1 MSRKSHKRELF
12 RVAFKMFILKSFDG
26 VSIPD
31 IEKATGFT
39 RGTIFHYADTKLD
52 LFRQVVEYY
61 VLERQDID
69 RKIQVADDCTLRQFI
84 DTYVKGVER
93 TMEALHEIV
102 GMDVPM
108 RDCSRAYLNMMS
120 QMSVLLPE
128 IHKTFLNAMAKEERL
143 WIEVIGR
150 GVESGELQNDVQ
162 PTILA
167 KIMMSLFHGRT
178 FQDTLID
185 VILTS
190 LILLMKTLFKQMQP
204 LYECVE
210 CEGGAKHHRATHG
223 LVVISPLFQ
232 EVCRWHKNDAFSD
245 IGRIVNIPHAGEHLA
260 VMTDGLPKFIVVDG
274 RLGKRLVH
282 HLLQVIQVS
291 GLSVGVPTSIGGE

>member
-84 DTYVKGVER
+84 DTYVKGVEQ
-93 TMEALHEIV
+93 TMETLHEII

-108 RDCSRAYLNMMS
+108 RDCSRAYLNMTS
-120 QMSVLLPE
+120 QVSVLLPE
-128 IHKTFLNAMAKEERL
+128 VHKAFLNAMAKEERL
-143 WIEVIGR
+143 WMEVIAR
-150 GVESGELQNDVQ
+150 GVENGELPSDVQ
-162 PTILA
+162 PAILA
-167 KIMMSLFHGRT
+167 KIMMSLFYGRA
-178 FQDTLID
+178 FQD
-185 VILTS
+185 S
-190 LILLMKTLFKQMQP
+190 LINGMDPKLLKEEM
-204 LYECVE
+204 
-210 CEGGAKHHRATHG
+210 
-223 LVVISPLFQ
+223 
-232 EVCRWHKNDAFSD
+232 
-245 IGRIVNIPHAGEHLA
+245 LA
-260 VMTDGLPKFIVVDG
+260 VYEMVK
-274 RLGKRLVH
+274 K
-282 HLLQVIQVS
+282 Q
-291 GLSVGVPTSIGGE
+291 

>member
-84 DTYVKGVER
+84 DTYVKGVEQ

-108 RDCSRAYLNMMS
+108 RDCSRAYLNMTS
-120 QMSVLLPE
+120 QVSVLLPE
-128 IHKTFLNAMAKEERL
+128 VHKAFLNAMAKEERL
-143 WIEVIGR
+143 WMEVIAR
-150 GVESGELQNDVQ
+150 GVENGELRSDVQ
-162 PTILA
+162 PAILA
-167 KIMMSLFHGRT
+167 KIMMSLFYGRA
-178 FQDTLID
+178 FQD
-185 VILTS
+185 S
-190 LILLMKTLFKQMQP
+190 LINGMDPKLLKEEM
-204 LYECVE
+204 
-210 CEGGAKHHRATHG
+210 
-223 LVVISPLFQ
+223 
-232 EVCRWHKNDAFSD
+232 
-245 IGRIVNIPHAGEHLA
+245 LA
-260 VMTDGLPKFIVVDG
+260 VYERVK
-274 RLGKRLVH
+274 KR
-282 HLLQVIQVS
+282 
-291 GLSVGVPTSIGGE
+291 

>member
-1 MSRKSHKRELF
+1 MQDMSRKSHKRELF

-61 VLERQDID
+61 VLERQDIE

-84 DTYVKGVER
+84 DTYAKGVER
-93 TMEALHEIV
+93 TMEALHEII

-143 WIEVIGR
+143 WMEVIGR
-150 GVESGELQNDVQ
+150 GVENGELQNDVQ

-167 KIMMSLFHGRT
+167 KIMMSLFYGRA
-178 FQDTLID
+178 FQDSLID
-185 VILTS
+185 GMNPK
-190 LILLMKTLFKQMQP
+190 LLKEEM
-204 LYECVE
+204 
-210 CEGGAKHHRATHG
+210 
-223 LVVISPLFQ
+223 
-232 EVCRWHKNDAFSD
+232 
-245 IGRIVNIPHAGEHLA
+245 LA
-260 VMTDGLPKFIVVDG
+260 VYERVK
-274 RLGKRLVH
+274 KR
-282 HLLQVIQVS
+282 
-291 GLSVGVPTSIGGE
+291 

>member
-1 MSRKSHKRELF
+1 MQDMSRKSHKRELF

-84 DTYVKGVER
+84 DTYVKGVEQ
-93 TMEALHEIV
+93 TMETLHEII

-143 WIEVIGR
+143 WIEVIDR
-150 GVESGELQNDVQ
+150 GVESGELCSDVQ
-162 PTILA
+162 PAILA
-167 KIMMSLFHGRT
+167 KIMMSLFYGRA
-178 FQDTLID
+178 FQDSLID
-185 VILTS
+185 GMDPK
-190 LILLMKTLFKQMQP
+190 LLKEEM
-204 LYECVE
+204 
-210 CEGGAKHHRATHG
+210 
-223 LVVISPLFQ
+223 
-232 EVCRWHKNDAFSD
+232 
-245 IGRIVNIPHAGEHLA
+245 LA
-260 VMTDGLPKFIVVDG
+260 VYEIIKG
-274 RLGKRLVH
+274 
-282 HLLQVIQVS
+282 
-291 GLSVGVPTSIGGE
+291 

>member
-61 VLERQDID
+61 VLERQDIE

-84 DTYVKGVER
+84 DTYAKGVER
-93 TMEALHEIV
+93 TMEALHEII

-108 RDCSRAYLNMMS
+108 RDCSRAYLNMAS
-120 QMSVLLPE
+120 QVSVLLPE
-128 IHKTFLNAMAKEERL
+128 VHKAFLNAMAKEERL

-150 GVESGELQNDVQ
+150 GVESGELCSDVQ
-162 PTILA
+162 PAILA
-167 KIMMSLFHGRT
+167 KIMMSLFYGRA
-178 FQDTLID
+178 FQD
-185 VILTS
+185 S
-190 LILLMKTLFKQMQP
+190 LINSMDPKLLKEEM
-204 LYECVE
+204 
-210 CEGGAKHHRATHG
+210 
-223 LVVISPLFQ
+223 
-232 EVCRWHKNDAFSD
+232 
-245 IGRIVNIPHAGEHLA
+245 LA
-260 VMTDGLPKFIVVDG
+260 VYERVKG
-274 RLGKRLVH
+274 
-282 HLLQVIQVS
+282 
-291 GLSVGVPTSIGGE
+291 

>member
-61 VLERQDID
+61 VLERQDIE

-84 DTYVKGVER
+84 DTYAKGVER

-150 GVESGELQNDVQ
+150 GVESGELCSDVQ
-162 PTILA
+162 PAILG
-167 KIMMSLFHGRT
+167 KIMMSLFYGRA
-178 FQDTLID
+178 FQD
-185 VILTS
+185 S
-190 LILLMKTLFKQMQP
+190 LIEGMDPKLLKEEM
-204 LYECVE
+204 
-210 CEGGAKHHRATHG
+210 
-223 LVVISPLFQ
+223 
-232 EVCRWHKNDAFSD
+232 
-245 IGRIVNIPHAGEHLA
+245 LA
-260 VMTDGLPKFIVVDG
+260 VYE
-274 RLGKRLVH
+274 RLKG
-282 HLLQVIQVS
+282 
-291 GLSVGVPTSIGGE
+291 

>member
-84 DTYVKGVER
+84 DTYAKGVER

-150 GVESGELQNDVQ
+150 GVESGELCSDVQ
-162 PTILA
+162 PAILA
-167 KIMMSLFHGRT
+167 KIMMSLFYGRA
-178 FQDTLID
+178 FQD
-185 VILTS
+185 S
-190 LILLMKTLFKQMQP
+190 LINGMDPKLLKEEM
-204 LYECVE
+204 
-210 CEGGAKHHRATHG
+210 
-223 LVVISPLFQ
+223 
-232 EVCRWHKNDAFSD
+232 
-245 IGRIVNIPHAGEHLA
+245 LA
-260 VMTDGLPKFIVVDG
+260 VYEMVK
-274 RLGKRLVH
+274 K
-282 HLLQVIQVS
+282 Q
-291 GLSVGVPTSIGGE
+291 

>member
-61 VLERQDID
+61 VLERQDIE

-84 DTYVKGVER
+84 DTYAKGVER
-93 TMEALHEIV
+93 TMEALHEII

-108 RDCSRAYLNMMS
+108 RDCSRAYLNMAS
-120 QMSVLLPE
+120 QVSVLLPE
-128 IHKTFLNAMAKEERL
+128 VHKAFLNAMAKEERL

-150 GVESGELQNDVQ
+150 GVESGELCSDVQ
-162 PTILA
+162 PAILA
-167 KIMMSLFHGRT
+167 KIMMSLFYGRA
-178 FQDTLID
+178 FQDSLID
-185 VILTS
+185 GMDPK
-190 LILLMKTLFKQMQP
+190 LLKEEM
-204 LYECVE
+204 
-210 CEGGAKHHRATHG
+210 
-223 LVVISPLFQ
+223 
-232 EVCRWHKNDAFSD
+232 
-245 IGRIVNIPHAGEHLA
+245 LA
-260 VMTDGLPKFIVVDG
+260 VYERVK
-274 RLGKRLVH
+274 KR
-282 HLLQVIQVS
+282 
-291 GLSVGVPTSIGGE
+291 

>member
-61 VLERQDID
+61 VLERQDIE

-84 DTYVKGVER
+84 DTYAKGVER

-128 IHKTFLNAMAKEERL
+128 IHKTFLNAMAKEEKL
-143 WIEVIGR
+143 WMEVIGR
-150 GVESGELQNDVQ
+150 GVENGELQNDVQ

-167 KIMMSLFHGRT
+167 KIMMSLFYGRA
-178 FQDTLID
+178 FQDSLID
-185 VILTS
+185 GMDPK
-190 LILLMKTLFKQMQP
+190 LLKEEM
-204 LYECVE
+204 
-210 CEGGAKHHRATHG
+210 
-223 LVVISPLFQ
+223 
-232 EVCRWHKNDAFSD
+232 
-245 IGRIVNIPHAGEHLA
+245 LA
-260 VMTDGLPKFIVVDG
+260 VYERVK
-274 RLGKRLVH
+274 KR
-282 HLLQVIQVS
+282 
-291 GLSVGVPTSIGGE
+291 

>member
-1 MSRKSHKRELF
+1 MQDMSRKSHKRELF

-61 VLERQDID
+61 VLERQDIE

-84 DTYVKGVER
+84 DTYAKGVER

-150 GVESGELQNDVQ
+150 GVESGELCSDVQ
-162 PTILA
+162 PAILA
-167 KIMMSLFHGRT
+167 KIMMSLFYGRA
-178 FQDTLID
+178 FQD
-185 VILTS
+185 S
-190 LILLMKTLFKQMQP
+190 LINGMDPKLLKEEM
-204 LYECVE
+204 
-210 CEGGAKHHRATHG
+210 
-223 LVVISPLFQ
+223 
-232 EVCRWHKNDAFSD
+232 
-245 IGRIVNIPHAGEHLA
+245 LA
-260 VMTDGLPKFIVVDG
+260 VYERVK
-274 RLGKRLVH
+274 KR
-282 HLLQVIQVS
+282 
-291 GLSVGVPTSIGGE
+291 

>member
-84 DTYVKGVER
+84 DTYAKGVER
-93 TMEALHEIV
+93 TMEALHEII

-108 RDCSRAYLNMMS
+108 RDCSRAYLNMTS
-120 QMSVLLPE
+120 QVSVLLPE
-128 IHKTFLNAMAKEERL
+128 VHKAFLNAMAKEERL

-150 GVESGELQNDVQ
+150 GVENGELCSDVQ
-162 PTILA
+162 PAILA
-167 KIMMSLFHGRT
+167 KIMMSLFYGRA
-178 FQDTLID
+178 FQDSLID
-185 VILTS
+185 GMDPK
-190 LILLMKTLFKQMQP
+190 LLKEEM
-204 LYECVE
+204 
-210 CEGGAKHHRATHG
+210 
-223 LVVISPLFQ
+223 
-232 EVCRWHKNDAFSD
+232 
-245 IGRIVNIPHAGEHLA
+245 LA
-260 VMTDGLPKFIVVDG
+260 VYEMVK
-274 RLGKRLVH
+274 K
-282 HLLQVIQVS
+282 Q
-291 GLSVGVPTSIGGE
+291 

>member
-84 DTYVKGVER
+84 DTYAKGVER

-150 GVESGELQNDVQ
+150 GVESGELCSDVQ
-162 PTILA
+162 PAILA
-167 KIMMSLFHGRT
+167 KIMMSLFYGRA
-178 FQDTLID
+178 FQD
-185 VILTS
+185 S
-190 LILLMKTLFKQMQP
+190 LINGMDPKLLKEEM
-204 LYECVE
+204 
-210 CEGGAKHHRATHG
+210 
-223 LVVISPLFQ
+223 
-232 EVCRWHKNDAFSD
+232 
-245 IGRIVNIPHAGEHLA
+245 LA
-260 VMTDGLPKFIVVDG
+260 VYERVKG
-274 RLGKRLVH
+274 
-282 HLLQVIQVS
+282 
-291 GLSVGVPTSIGGE
+291 

>member
-84 DTYVKGVER
+84 DTYVKGVEQ
-93 TMEALHEIV
+93 TMETLHEII

-108 RDCSRAYLNMMS
+108 RDCSRAYLNMTS
-120 QMSVLLPE
+120 QVSVLLPE
-128 IHKTFLNAMAKEERL
+128 VHKAFLNAMAKEERL

-150 GVESGELQNDVQ
+150 GVENGELRSDVQ
-162 PTILA
+162 PAILA
-167 KIMMSLFHGRT
+167 KIMMSLFYGRA
-178 FQDTLID
+178 FQD
-185 VILTS
+185 S
-190 LILLMKTLFKQMQP
+190 LINGMDPKLLKEEM
-204 LYECVE
+204 
-210 CEGGAKHHRATHG
+210 
-223 LVVISPLFQ
+223 
-232 EVCRWHKNDAFSD
+232 
-245 IGRIVNIPHAGEHLA
+245 LA
-260 VMTDGLPKFIVVDG
+260 VYEMVK
-274 RLGKRLVH
+274 K
-282 HLLQVIQVS
+282 Q
-291 GLSVGVPTSIGGE
+291 

>member
-1 MSRKSHKRELF
+1 MQDMSRKSHKRELF

-84 DTYVKGVER
+84 DTYVKGVEQ
-93 TMEALHEIV
+93 TMETLHEII

-108 RDCSRAYLNMMS
+108 RDCSRAYLNMAS
-120 QMSVLLPE
+120 QVSVLLPE
-128 IHKTFLNAMAKEERL
+128 VHKAFLNAMAKEERL

-150 GVESGELQNDVQ
+150 GVESGELCSDVQ
-162 PTILA
+162 PAILA
-167 KIMMSLFHGRT
+167 KIMMSLFYGRA
-178 FQDTLID
+178 FQD
-185 VILTS
+185 S
-190 LILLMKTLFKQMQP
+190 LINGMDPKLLKEEM
-204 LYECVE
+204 
-210 CEGGAKHHRATHG
+210 
-223 LVVISPLFQ
+223 
-232 EVCRWHKNDAFSD
+232 
-245 IGRIVNIPHAGEHLA
+245 LA
-260 VMTDGLPKFIVVDG
+260 VYERVKG
-274 RLGKRLVH
+274 
-282 HLLQVIQVS
+282 
-291 GLSVGVPTSIGGE
+291 

>member
-1 MSRKSHKRELF
+1 MQDMSRKSHKRELF

-84 DTYVKGVER
+84 DTYVKGVEQ
-93 TMEALHEIV
+93 TMKTLHEII

-108 RDCSRAYLNMMS
+108 RDCSRAYLNMAS
-120 QMSVLLPE
+120 QVSVLLPE
-128 IHKTFLNAMAKEERL
+128 VHKAFLNAMAKEERL
-143 WIEVIGR
+143 WMEVIAR
-150 GVESGELQNDVQ
+150 GVENGELQNDVQ

-167 KIMMSLFHGRT
+167 KIMMSLFYGRA
-178 FQDTLID
+178 FQD
-185 VILTS
+185 S
-190 LILLMKTLFKQMQP
+190 LINGMDPKLLKEEM
-204 LYECVE
+204 
-210 CEGGAKHHRATHG
+210 
-223 LVVISPLFQ
+223 
-232 EVCRWHKNDAFSD
+232 
-245 IGRIVNIPHAGEHLA
+245 LA
-260 VMTDGLPKFIVVDG
+260 VYERVKG
-274 RLGKRLVH
+274 
-282 HLLQVIQVS
+282 
-291 GLSVGVPTSIGGE
+291 

>member
-84 DTYVKGVER
+84 DTYVKGVEQ
-93 TMEALHEIV
+93 TMETLHEII

-108 RDCSRAYLNMMS
+108 RDCSRAYLNMTS
-120 QMSVLLPE
+120 QVSVLLPE
-128 IHKTFLNAMAKEERL
+128 VHKAFLNAMAKEERL
-143 WIEVIGR
+143 WMEVIGR
-150 GVESGELQNDVQ
+150 SVENGELQNDVQ

-167 KIMMSLFHGRT
+167 KIMMSLFYGRA
-178 FQDTLID
+178 FQDSLID
-185 VILTS
+185 GMNPK
-190 LILLMKTLFKQMQP
+190 LLKEEM
-204 LYECVE
+204 
-210 CEGGAKHHRATHG
+210 
-223 LVVISPLFQ
+223 
-232 EVCRWHKNDAFSD
+232 
-245 IGRIVNIPHAGEHLA
+245 LA
-260 VMTDGLPKFIVVDG
+260 VYERVKG
-274 RLGKRLVH
+274 
-282 HLLQVIQVS
+282 
-291 GLSVGVPTSIGGE
+291 

>member
-84 DTYVKGVER
+84 DTYVKGVEQ
-93 TMEALHEIV
+93 TMETLHEII

-108 RDCSRAYLNMMS
+108 RDCSRAYLNMTS
-120 QMSVLLPE
+120 QVSVLLPE
-128 IHKTFLNAMAKEERL
+128 VHKAFLNAMAKEERL
-143 WIEVIGR
+143 WMEVIAR
-150 GVESGELQNDVQ
+150 GVENGELRSDVQ
-162 PTILA
+162 PAILA
-167 KIMMSLFHGRT
+167 KIMMSLFYGRA
-178 FQDTLID
+178 FQD
-185 VILTS
+185 S
-190 LILLMKTLFKQMQP
+190 LVNGMDPKLLKEEM
-204 LYECVE
+204 
-210 CEGGAKHHRATHG
+210 
-223 LVVISPLFQ
+223 
-232 EVCRWHKNDAFSD
+232 
-245 IGRIVNIPHAGEHLA
+245 LA
-260 VMTDGLPKFIVVDG
+260 VYERVK
-274 RLGKRLVH
+274 K
-282 HLLQVIQVS
+282 Q
-291 GLSVGVPTSIGGE
+291 

>member
-12 RVAFKMFILKSFDG
+12 RMAFKMFILKSFDG

-61 VLERQDID
+61 VLERQDIE

-84 DTYVKGVER
+84 DTYVKGVEQ

-108 RDCSRAYLNMMS
+108 RDCSRAYLNMTS
-120 QMSVLLPE
+120 QVSVLLPE
-128 IHKTFLNAMAKEERL
+128 VHKAFLNAMAKEERL

-150 GVESGELQNDVQ
+150 GVENGELQNDVQ

-167 KIMMSLFHGRT
+167 KIMMSLFYGRA
-178 FQDTLID
+178 FQDSLID
-185 VILTS
+185 GMNPK
-190 LILLMKTLFKQMQP
+190 LLKEEM
-204 LYECVE
+204 
-210 CEGGAKHHRATHG
+210 
-223 LVVISPLFQ
+223 
-232 EVCRWHKNDAFSD
+232 
-245 IGRIVNIPHAGEHLA
+245 LA
-260 VMTDGLPKFIVVDG
+260 VYERVK
-274 RLGKRLVH
+274 KR
-282 HLLQVIQVS
+282 
-291 GLSVGVPTSIGGE
+291 

>member
-61 VLERQDID
+61 VLERQDIE

-84 DTYVKGVER
+84 DTYAKGVER
-93 TMEALHEIV
+93 TMEALHEII

-108 RDCSRAYLNMMS
+108 RDCSRAYLNMTS
-120 QMSVLLPE
+120 QVSVLLPE
-128 IHKTFLNAMAKEERL
+128 VHKAFLNAMAKEERL
-143 WIEVIGR
+143 WMEVIGR
-150 GVESGELQNDVQ
+150 GVENGELQNDVQ

-167 KIMMSLFHGRT
+167 KIMMSLFYGRA
-178 FQDTLID
+178 FQDSLID
-185 VILTS
+185 GMDPK
-190 LILLMKTLFKQMQP
+190 LLKEEM
-204 LYECVE
+204 
-210 CEGGAKHHRATHG
+210 
-223 LVVISPLFQ
+223 
-232 EVCRWHKNDAFSD
+232 
-245 IGRIVNIPHAGEHLA
+245 LA
-260 VMTDGLPKFIVVDG
+260 VYERVK
-274 RLGKRLVH
+274 KR
-282 HLLQVIQVS
+282 
-291 GLSVGVPTSIGGE
+291 

>member
-1 MSRKSHKRELF
+1 MQDMSRKSHKRELF

-84 DTYVKGVER
+84 DTYVKGVEQ
-93 TMEALHEIV
+93 TMETLHEII

-108 RDCSRAYLNMMS
+108 RDCSRAYLNMTS
-120 QMSVLLPE
+120 QVSVLLPE
-128 IHKTFLNAMAKEERL
+128 VHKAFLNAMAKEERL

-150 GVESGELQNDVQ
+150 GVESGELCSDVQ
-162 PTILA
+162 PAILA
-167 KIMMSLFHGRT
+167 KIMMSLFYGRA
-178 FQDTLID
+178 FQD
-185 VILTS
+185 S
-190 LILLMKTLFKQMQP
+190 LINGMDPKLLKEEM
-204 LYECVE
+204 
-210 CEGGAKHHRATHG
+210 
-223 LVVISPLFQ
+223 
-232 EVCRWHKNDAFSD
+232 
-245 IGRIVNIPHAGEHLA
+245 LA
-260 VMTDGLPKFIVVDG
+260 VYEMVKG
-274 RLGKRLVH
+274 
-282 HLLQVIQVS
+282 
-291 GLSVGVPTSIGGE
+291 